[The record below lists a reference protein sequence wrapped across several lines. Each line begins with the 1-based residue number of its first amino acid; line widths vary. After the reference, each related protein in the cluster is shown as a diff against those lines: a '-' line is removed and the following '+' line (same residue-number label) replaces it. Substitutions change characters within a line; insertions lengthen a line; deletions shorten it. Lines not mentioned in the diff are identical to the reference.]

1 MSDNELLV
9 AVARE
14 EVVVEITKQKAA
26 GKPMT
31 EDEMA
36 SKFADIYLELC
47 QMTPDA
53 LWLRAHEAL
62 HVKFG
67 NIPRQQYTSGEQD
80 AEINAKLQASFPAIE
95 KGNRDE

>member
-1 MSDNELLV
+1 MSDTFLLSC
-9 AVARE
+9 VARE
-14 EVVVEITKQKAA
+14 EVVVEITKRKAA

-36 SKFADIYLELC
+36 SKFADGYLELS
-47 QMTPDA
+47 QLAPDV

-67 NIPRQQYTSGEQD
+67 DIPRNYHANEQHD
-80 AEINAKLQASFPAIE
+80 AEINAKLLNH
-95 KGNRDE
+95 KL